1 MILYNVTY
9 GIDKEIE
16 SEWLL
21 WMKSSYIPGI
31 LHTGLFSGYRIYK
44 VLSHE
49 DEVSS
54 SYCVQY
60 FVETIEQFNRYLE
73 NFASAFIDELKQRYK
88 DRHVAFNT
96 LLEEV

>member
-31 LHTGLFSGYRIYK
+31 LDTGLFSGYRIYK

-73 NFASAFIDELKQRYK
+73 NFASAFIEELKQRYK